1 MAIPV
6 LAGVVMKIAA
16 PLIVQKLAGK
26 VSKKEA
32 DDIAAQTVQEI
43 VTRVTADPV
52 LRNEMS
58 AEPWWQSRVAL
69 GSIVAAIGVLLPTV
83 LRVFGVEADEGA
95 ILRNL
100 DAIVTLAGALYALYG
115 RLASGLKP
123 LFSGRRP

>member
-43 VTRVTADPV
+43 VTQVTADPV
-52 LRNEMS
+52 VKNAIS
-58 AEPWWQSRVAL
+58 AEPWYQSRVAL
-69 GSIVAAIGVLLPTV
+69 GSIVAAVGVLLPTV
-83 LRVFGVEADEGA
+83 LGLFGIKADEGD
-95 ILRNL
+95 ILRHL
-100 DAIVTLAGALYALYG
+100 DAVLTLAGALYALYG
-115 RLASGLKP
+115 RLSSGLKP
-123 LFSGRRP
+123 LFSRK

>member
-26 VSKKEA
+26 MSRKEA
-32 DDIAAQTVQEI
+32 DDISAQVVKEI
-43 VTRVTADPV
+43 VTQVTADPIV
-52 LRNEMS
+52 KNQMN

-69 GSIVAAIGVLLPTV
+69 GSIVAAIGVLLPTA
-83 LRVFGVEADEGA
+83 LRLFGIEADEA
-95 ILRNL
+95 SVLKNV

-123 LFSGRRP
+123 LFSRG

>member
-6 LAGVVMKIAA
+6 LAGAVMKVAA

-32 DDIAAQTVQEI
+32 DDIAAQTVQAI
-43 VTRVTADPV
+43 VTQVTADPV
-52 LRNEMS
+52 VKNELN

-69 GSIVAAIGVLLPTV
+69 GSIVAAIGVLLPTI
-83 LRVFGVEADEGA
+83 LSLFGIKADEGD
-95 ILRNL
+95 ILRHL

-123 LFSGRRP
+123 LFSRGG

>member
-6 LAGVVMKIAA
+6 LAGAVMKIAA
-16 PLIVQKLAGK
+16 PLIVAKLAGK

-32 DDIAAQTVQEI
+32 DDIAAQTVQAI
-43 VTRVTADPV
+43 VTQVTADPV
-52 LRNEMS
+52 LKNEMN

-69 GSIVAAIGVLLPTV
+69 GSIIAAIGVLLPTV
-83 LRVFGVEADEGA
+83 LRLFGIEANEGE
-95 ILRNL
+95 ILRHI

-123 LFSGRRP
+123 LFSGR